1 MRGGLLVSS
10 ILVKLDSSELLQ
22 KSDQLTTASNMKA
35 IDKYV
40 QSKQTKKE
48 PNPSSYYQ
56 ILENM
61 QEIQNILNSIVVD
74 PDNPNENLG
83 SIIQDVLDR
92 LDQIESEG
100 GGSGSDIDIGNIDTD
115 NPPSFYTKAISYEVK
130 KASSIGLTES
140 VGFDK
145 NTSHAVVITYNN
157 AKVLEDVV
165 GSTLKTFQIAF
176 GNSLVQFYR
185 EKNSDTDTW
194 SNWTNNKSEGIE
206 PSRSVS
212 WIFSDSMPEPDE
224 QIENDYWI
232 APVDI

>member
-1 MRGGLLVSS
+1 MSS

-92 LDQIESEG
+92 LDQLESEG
-100 GGSGSDIDIGNIDTD
+100 GGSGSDIDIGNVDTN

-206 PSRSVS
+206 PNRSVS

>member
-1 MRGGLLVSS
+1 MSS

-40 QSKQTKKE
+40 RSKQTKKE

-100 GGSGSDIDIGNIDTD
+100 G
-115 NPPSFYTKAISYEVK
+115 
-130 KASSIGLTES
+130 
-140 VGFDK
+140 
-145 NTSHAVVITYNN
+145 
-157 AKVLEDVV
+157 
-165 GSTLKTFQIAF
+165 
-176 GNSLVQFYR
+176 
-185 EKNSDTDTW
+185 
-194 SNWTNNKSEGIE
+194 
-206 PSRSVS
+206 
-212 WIFSDSMPEPDE
+212 
-224 QIENDYWI
+224 
-232 APVDI
+232 

>member
-1 MRGGLLVSS
+1 MSS

-40 QSKQTKKE
+40 RSKQTKKE

-61 QEIQNILNSIVVD
+61 QEIQNILNRIVVD
-74 PDNPNENLG
+74 PDNPDENLG
-83 SIIQDVLDR
+83 NIINDILDR

-100 GGSGSDIDIGNIDTD
+100 GGSGSDIDIGSIDTD

-185 EKNSDTDTW
+185 EKDSDTDTW

-232 APVDI
+232 APIDI

>member
-1 MRGGLLVSS
+1 MSS

-100 GGSGSDIDIGNIDTD
+100 GGSGSDIDIGNVDTN

-157 AKVLEDVV
+157 AKVLEDVA

-185 EKNSDTDTW
+185 EKDSNTDTW

-232 APVDI
+232 APVGI

>member
-61 QEIQNILNSIVVD
+61 QEIQNILNNIVVD

-157 AKVLEDVV
+157 AKVLENVA

-185 EKNSDTDTW
+185 EKDSDTDTW

>member
-1 MRGGLLVSS
+1 MGS

-22 KSDQLTTASNMKA
+22 KKDTVSSTASNMRT
-35 IDKYV
+35 IDSYV
-40 QSKQTKKE
+40 QSKQAEKT
-48 PNPSSYYQ
+48 PNPSAYYQ

-61 QEIQNILNSIVVD
+61 QEIQNILNNIVVD
-74 PDNPNENLG
+74 PDNPDENLG

-100 GGSGSDIDIGNIDTD
+100 GGSGSDIDIGSIDTD
-115 NPPSFYTKAISYEVK
+115 SPPSFYTKAISYEVK

-140 VGFDK
+140 VGFDPS
-145 NTSHAVVITYNN
+145 TSHAVVITYNN
-157 AKVLEDVV
+157 VKVLEDVA
-165 GSTLKTFQIAF
+165 GSTLRTFQIAF

-185 EKNSDTDTW
+185 EKDSDTDTW

-212 WIFSDSMPEPDE
+212 WIFSDSMPEPDT
-224 QIENDYWI
+224 QTENDYWI

>member
-1 MRGGLLVSS
+1 MSS

-40 QSKQTKKE
+40 RSKQTKKE

-74 PDNPNENLG
+74 PDNPDENLG
-83 SIIQDVLDR
+83 IIIKDILDR

-100 GGSGSDIDIGNIDTD
+100 GGSGSDIDIGNINTD

-232 APVDI
+232 APIDI